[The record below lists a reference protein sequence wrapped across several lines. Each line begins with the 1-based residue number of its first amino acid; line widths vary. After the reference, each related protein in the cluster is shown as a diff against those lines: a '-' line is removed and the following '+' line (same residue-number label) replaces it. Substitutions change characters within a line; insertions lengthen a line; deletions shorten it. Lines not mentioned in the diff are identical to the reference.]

1 MINDISLPWSTA
13 DLFKDIDKK
22 SKKKPKKK
30 ISVVWGNE
38 YNEYQGIYKK
48 YSKKKPKKSNQKKR
62 NK

>member
-38 YNEYQGIYKK
+38 YNE
-48 YSKKKPKKSNQKKR
+48 
-62 NK
+62 